1 MRTGCRLLSVSMLA
15 AVLAGCGS
23 LETRVNPV
31 SIAGNASSIVT
42 AKFTGSAEKLEGQR
56 VAFLVI
62 DGEECG
68 RLEAQEAAM
77 DAVGRATVTYR
88 GATGVEDCAAVIQ
101 ATLNGEASITG
112 VTVSP
117 VRAPSVRIDGISA
130 IAVVLI
136 ASFAI
141 DRIVRGLL
149 FLLSFWRRWNA
160 VFHDPDDPASTHA
173 GRKNYRLMYFVLA
186 GALGLV
192 ALGWYGKVRI
202 LTALGFQG
210 VDPIL
215 DTVITGLL
223 LVGGA
228 ERTGAVLKGLG
239 AGGDLS
245 PATSSAPPQPIEI
258 TGTLVLDDSAR
269 KMEARVSSRDVAG
282 V

>member
-1 MRTGCRLLSVSMLA
+1 MRTACRLASVSTLA
-15 AVLAGCGS
+15 VVLAGCGN
-23 LETRVNPV
+23 LESRVNPV
-31 SIAGNASSIVT
+31 AIAGNGSSIVT
-42 AKFTGSAEKLEGQR
+42 AKFTAEGESLEGR
-56 VAFLVI
+56 TVAFLVT

-68 RLEAQEAAM
+68 QLDATEAAL
-77 DAVGRATVTYR
+77 DAAGRATVTFR
-88 GATGVEDCAAVIQ
+88 GATGVEDCTAVIQ
-101 ATLNGEASITG
+101 ATVGGESSTTQ
-112 VTVSP
+112 VTVARPASP
-117 VRAPSVRIDGISA
+117 AVRIDGVSA
-130 IAVVLI
+130 IAVVVI

-141 DRIVRGLL
+141 DRIVRGFL
-149 FLLSFWRRWNA
+149 FLLSFWGRWAN

-173 GRKNYRLMYFVLA
+173 GRKTYRLMYFLLA
-186 GALGLV
+186 GVLGLI

-228 ERTGAVLKGLG
+228 ERTGALLKGVG
-239 AGGDLS
+239 AGGLASAAPS
-245 PATSSAPPQPIEI
+245 PPAQPIEI

-269 KMEARVSSRDVAG
+269 KMETRGPSSSAAG